1 MKDPKLKQFL
11 LEKESLQLTDD
22 FDSNMMLIINKQ
34 ASKRVNEKRYIKLM
48 YLFFLLGLMLGFV
61 IAITLVDTEIS
72 LGDTA
77 FTINK
82 LILQIPLV
90 IALLFLFEKIYKA
103 TLVRRGKEEFTN
115 L

>member
-11 LEKESLQLTDD
+11 LEKENLQLTDD
-22 FDSNMMLIINKQ
+22 FDSNMMLMINKQ
-34 ASKRVNEKRYIKLM
+34 ASKRINEKRYIKLM
-48 YLFFLLGLMLGFV
+48 YLFFILGLMLGFV

-103 TLVRRGKEEFTN
+103 TLVRIGKEEFTT